1 MSLYATAI
9 RVGIEPLR
17 SLAFGSIS
25 GTYAGI
31 GTAFTHPIR
40 IMKIY
45 NGTDVDITLSDDG
58 ITDKEILP
66 ASGFVLL
73 DFTSNAA
80 NASGWFFAEG
90 DRIYAKGSP
99 SSGSIYVSSY
109 YGRGV

>member
-1 MSLYATAI
+1 MSLYALAQ

-31 GTAFTHPIR
+31 GTSFTHPIR

-45 NGTDVDITLSDDG
+45 NGTDAAITFSDDG
-58 ITDKEILP
+58 VVDKEILP
-66 ASGFVLL
+66 AGGFLLL

-80 NASGWFFAEG
+80 NASGFFFAEG

-99 SSGSIYVSSY
+99 TSGSVYVSSY
-109 YGRGV
+109 YGRSS